1 MKRVFLIAAAVV
13 LLWGCG
19 SHDNTAEGRLHSL
32 LAETHEKA
40 EQDNGNP
47 SDIVEVRISY
57 FRDGE
62 VVSQACRGFIMDT
75 HSPLINNVGI
85 ILGTTDKTLLSV
97 PFVASFPTERKKSTF
112 TCIVFPKY
120 VHIFDHVT
128 EDGTDCYILSTATSA
143 EGRNRPGRVCGRY
156 QALSVRAFDDPAAGR
171 RIRSEPS
178 REKRRGSGHIMS
190 PNTLRPMQ

>member
-62 VVSQACRGFIMDT
+62 VVSEACRGFIMDT

-85 ILGTTDKTLLSV
+85 ILGT
-97 PFVASFPTERKKSTF
+97 SFPTERKKSTF

-143 EGRNRPGRVCGRY
+143 EGRPAVTVQGEYAADIRPY
-156 QALSVRAFDDPAAGR
+156 LFALST
-171 RIRSEPS
+171 
-178 REKRRGSGHIMS
+178 
-190 PNTLRPMQ
+190 TLQPEGE

>member
-1 MKRVFLIAAAVV
+1 MKITAEKAAGLKTKNRKVRDEKSFLNSSGSR

-62 VVSQACRGFIMDT
+62 VVSEACRGFIMDT

-143 EGRNRPGRVCGRY
+143 EGRPAVTVQGEYAADIRPY
-156 QALSVRAFDDPAAGR
+156 LFALST
-171 RIRSEPS
+171 
-178 REKRRGSGHIMS
+178 
-190 PNTLRPMQ
+190 TLQPEGE

>member
-62 VVSQACRGFIMDT
+62 VVSEACRGFIMDT

-85 ILGTTDKTLLSV
+85 ILGTTDKTLLSL
-97 PFVASFPTERKKSTF
+97 PFLESFTTEIKKSSF
-112 TCIVFPKY
+112 SFIVFP
-120 VHIFDHVT
+120 
-128 EDGTDCYILSTATSA
+128 
-143 EGRNRPGRVCGRY
+143 
-156 QALSVRAFDDPAAGR
+156 
-171 RIRSEPS
+171 
-178 REKRRGSGHIMS
+178 
-190 PNTLRPMQ
+190 

>member
-62 VVSQACRGFIMDT
+62 VVSEACRGFIMDT

-112 TCIVFPKY
+112 TCIVFPNY

-143 EGRNRPGRVCGRY
+143 EGRPAVTVQGEYAADIRPY
-156 QALSVRAFDDPAAGR
+156 LFALST
-171 RIRSEPS
+171 
-178 REKRRGSGHIMS
+178 
-190 PNTLRPMQ
+190 TLQPEGE

>member
-62 VVSQACRGFIMDT
+62 VVSEACRGFIMDT

-112 TCIVFPKY
+112 TCIQIRT
-120 VHIFDHVT
+120 HIRPCNGRRH
-128 EDGTDCYILSTATSA
+128 GLLHPQYGNLCGGPA
-143 EGRNRPGRVCGRY
+143 GRNRPGRVCGRY

>member
-75 HSPLINNVGI
+75 HSPLINHTGNDRQNLAVG
-85 ILGTTDKTLLSV
+85 TVRSE
-97 PFVASFPTERKKSTF
+97 FPYRKKEE
-112 TCIVFPKY
+112 Y
-120 VHIFDHVT
+120 VHLHRISQIRTHIRPCN
-128 EDGTDCYILSTATSA
+128 GRRHGLLHPQYGNLCGGPA
-143 EGRNRPGRVCGRY
+143 GRNRPGRVCGRY